1 MASVG
6 KLSCHIM
13 YIICCKAP
21 EILFRIFLAF
31 LEYTVRKIIYGQ
43 ILCSMVKCRVNILQV
58 VCKAY
63 GLQEIVI
70 HNRLVGL
77 IFVIWCGIVR
87 ETCE

>member
-1 MASVG
+1 
-6 KLSCHIM
+6 
-13 YIICCKAP
+13 
-21 EILFRIFLAF
+21 
-31 LEYTVRKIIYGQ
+31 
-43 ILCSMVKCRVNILQV
+43 LCSMVKCRVNILQV